1 MTVVAD
7 RLLRDRGWGGQDT
20 VALLGAENISLA
32 QMAETLTE
40 VLGTP
45 IRYERGSRD
54 ESKRTLVGYGFSDAV
69 AQAMIDMNAAK
80 ENGLDLVVPRTPD
93 NTTATTFRQFAE
105 EVVKPAFA
113 G

>member
-7 RLLRDRGWGGQDT
+7 RLLRDRGWVGQHT

-69 AQAMIDMNAAK
+69 AQAMIDMNAATSG
-80 ENGLDLVVPRTPD
+80 NGGVDPD
-93 NTTATTFRQFAE
+93 EAAKKWITDNGFDR
-105 EVVKPAFA
+105 PI